1 MRKSVFLLMLVAS
14 LVIAACASP
23 AMMPSQTEPTETGE
37 VFTVALPRIVLTANE
52 SGQLGVEGVPLDLLG
67 LSGAL
72 PAVDGNFVAAMQQ
85 ANIQHLELRHTGDG
99 LAVIV
104 NGMPLPHVAWGD
116 ESFKAIGD
124 LLYVLGPQIGVDG
137 EAMQK
142 LLTQLAPIV
151 ERLGLSIAVKFPS
164 AAGAPEVPFAT
175 DEVALAAPEVVEA
188 PPSAV
193 AKFEVKYDDQ
203 GVPSIMGIS
212 ARDIAALTGN
222 NQLALAMSPEVIQRA
237 QDSNIQSLQ
246 VSTTP
251 AGLEVYINGV
261 ATPKIVWDQGML
273 GNAIDLWAQLN
284 PAAAGYAPM
293 IKQLAPFL
301 TNTSLS
307 ILLHFPTAEGVAVIP
322 VHMRQ

>member
-1 MRKSVFLLMLVAS
+1 MMRKSVFLLMLVAS
-14 LVIAACASP
+14 LVAACASP
-23 AMMPSQTEPTETGE
+23 AMLPSQTAETESGE
-37 VFTVALPRIVLTANE
+37 VFMVALPRIVLTADE
-52 SGQLGVEGVPLDLLG
+52 SGQLGVDGLPLDVLG
-67 LSGAL
+67 IGGML
-72 PAVDGNFVAAMQQ
+72 PAVSPDFVAAMQQ

-137 EAMQK
+137 EALQK

-151 ERLGLSIAVKFPS
+151 ERLGISLALKFP
-164 AAGAPEVPFAT
+164 AAADAPEVPFAT
-175 DEVALAAPEVVEA
+175 DEVALAAPQVVEA

-222 NQLALAMSPEVIQRA
+222 SQLPLAMSPEVIQRA

-261 ATPKIVWDQGML
+261 ATPTIVWDQGML
-273 GNAIDLWAQLN
+273 SNAIDLWAQLN

-322 VHMRQ
+322 VAMRQ

>member
-1 MRKSVFLLMLVAS
+1 ML
-14 LVIAACASP
+14 
-23 AMMPSQTEPTETGE
+23 PSQTAETESGE
-37 VFTVALPRIVLTANE
+37 VFMVALPRIVLTADA
-52 SGQLGVEGVPLDLLG
+52 SGQLGVDGLPLDVLG
-67 LSGAL
+67 IGGML
-72 PAVDGNFVAAMQQ
+72 PAISPDFVAAMQQ

-151 ERLGLSIAVKFPS
+151 ERLGLSVAVKFPS
-164 AAGAPEVPFAT
+164 AAGAPEIPFAA
-175 DEVALAAPEVVEA
+175 DDVALAAPEVVEA

-222 NQLALAMSPEVIQRA
+222 NQLALALSPEVIQRA

-251 AGLEVYINGV
+251 SGLEVYINGV

-284 PAAAGYAPM
+284 PAAAGYAPV

-301 TNTSLS
+301 TNTSFS
-307 ILLHFPTAEGVAVIP
+307 ILLHFPMEEGVAVIP
-322 VHMRQ
+322 ARMHQ

>member
-14 LVIAACASP
+14 LVAACASP
-23 AMMPSQTEPTETGE
+23 AMMPSQTAETESGE
-37 VFTVALPRIVLTANE
+37 VFMVALPRIVLTADE
-52 SGQLGVEGVPLDLLG
+52 SGQLGVDGLPLDVLG
-67 LSGAL
+67 IGGML
-72 PAVDGNFVAAMQQ
+72 PAVSPDFVAAMQQ

-137 EAMQK
+137 EALQK

-151 ERLGLSIAVKFPS
+151 ERLGISLALKFP
-164 AAGAPEVPFAT
+164 AAADAPEVPFAT
-175 DEVALAAPEVVEA
+175 DEVALAAPQVVEA

-212 ARDIAALTGN
+212 AQDLAALGIN
-222 NQLALAMSPEVIQRA
+222 APLALAPAAIQQA
-237 QDSNIQSLQ
+237 QANNIQN
-246 VSTTP
+246 
-251 AGLEVYINGV
+251 LEVRSKGDGLYAYVNGV
-261 ATPKIVWDQGML
+261 QLPALAWDEQML
-273 GNAIDLWAQLN
+273 SDAVDVYGRMNNIPPTYLDV
-284 PAAAGYAPM
+284 
-293 IKQLAPFL
+293 IKQFL
-301 TNTSLS
+301 PMLS
-307 ILLHFPTAEGVAVIP
+307 RTDVAVMVHLPIAEGQEAIP
-322 VHMRQ
+322 AKMQ